1 MTPTEGVPVAEGSQL
16 SLAPKQKASETRAW
30 GSGPREALEGAG
42 NESKADT
49 ITSQDPKPH
58 QNLPATAQT
67 RQS

>member
-42 NESKADT
+42 NESKEETTKTVLALT
-49 ITSQDPKPH
+49 VVAKKKKYEFS
-58 QNLPATAQT
+58 
-67 RQS
+67 